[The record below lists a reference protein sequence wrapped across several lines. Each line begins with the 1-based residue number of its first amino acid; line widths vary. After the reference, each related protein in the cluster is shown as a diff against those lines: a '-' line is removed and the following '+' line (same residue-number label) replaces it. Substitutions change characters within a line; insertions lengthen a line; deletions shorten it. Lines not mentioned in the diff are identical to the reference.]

1 MTCDGEE
8 GDQDVEAALISL
20 AVESWRFS
28 RMFSRVVKKLDAGE
42 AERYVNQARYFHR
55 RLEESL
61 ACAKLRLVELE
72 GHPFDPGM
80 AVEALNL
87 ADFAPDEP
95 LLIEQVVEPIVMGP
109 NGLRRQGIVRLRKAH
124 Q

>member
-1 MTCDGEE
+1 MTSKGENRPDDLE
-8 GDQDVEAALISL
+8 EALISL
-20 AVESWRFS
+20 SVESWRFS
-28 RMFSRVVKKLDAGE
+28 QMFGRVVKKLDAGE

-72 GHPFDPGM
+72 GHPYDPGM

-95 LLIEQVVEPIVMGP
+95 LLIAQVVEPIVMGP
-109 NGLRRQGIVRLRKAH
+109 NGLKRQGIVRLRKAH
-124 Q
+124 